1 MFGCCRRFISSYEF
15 SRRKV
20 PCQNLSFI
28 FESFLSAL
36 PCTLHLFGD
45 IGENTRLHFAFV
57 HFAVQNTQFRSY
69 KSNEVARHTH
79 SRCEKNY
86 LLGSFYKNT
95 LVSLV
100 YFDKFSSFNSAHKIM
115 NLSRVHVQRKQR
127 TQKRRR
133 IRRAHCSWQSD
144 RKHLT
149 WIILFREYSFQLR
162 PSHMLASAS
171 VLFKLRR
178 APAAIAKKKTT
189 EWNKPFLTRRLPT
202 KWIHGSGKWIDTM
215 QTQHNENIYIT
226 IFAIESVFWFQKN
239 WTSRNQWKH
248 SQIHA
253 SELKQ
258 AFLYTDIL
266 KVNKLNKNCGILN

>member
-115 NLSRVHVQRKQR
+115 NLSRVHVLDVVQRKQR

-178 APAAIAKKKTT
+178 APAAIAKKKQRNETNHFWRVDCQRNEYMVAVNEST
-189 EWNKPFLTRRLPT
+189 QCKRSTMKIFILQFLQSRACFDFKRIELVETSGNTVRYMPQSSNKRFYT
-202 KWIHGSGKWIDTM
+202 
-215 QTQHNENIYIT
+215 QTY
-226 IFAIESVFWFQKN
+226 
-239 WTSRNQWKH
+239 
-248 SQIHA
+248 
-253 SELKQ
+253 
-258 AFLYTDIL
+258 
-266 KVNKLNKNCGILN
+266 